1 MANTKTSQQVS
12 PNGRRLV
19 DLVVPTGVNGELKA
33 FASRLPSLQISEP
46 SVCDL
51 ELLWAFS
58 PPAQT
63 RITGEKAPKPS
74 VRDPPSG
81 MFCSV
86 KSDMERLPL
95 SQCGSSL
102 CKKRHRQGALK

>member
-1 MANTKTSQQVS
+1 MSIT
-12 PNGRRLV
+12 
-19 DLVVPTGVNGELKA
+19 
-33 FASRLPSLQISEP
+33 I
-46 SVCDL
+46 
-51 ELLWAFS
+51 
-58 PPAQT
+58 T
-63 RITGEKAPKPS
+63 REKAPKPS